1 MTLSPEHAKKWK
13 NADIIFHPIGVIHS
27 DFTEQDNTPIQGIFN
42 PSIGYI
48 ELFEE
53 NIDGLKDIESFTHI
67 YVLYYFHRATGKKF
81 VQKPFLDGE
90 KERGIFAIRHFN
102 RAKSYRTFYYE
113 ITGC

>member
-13 NADIIFHPIGVIHS
+13 NAEIIFHPIGVIHS

-53 NIDGLKDIESFTHI
+53 NIDGLKDIE
-67 YVLYYFHRATGKKF
+67 
-81 VQKPFLDGE
+81 
-90 KERGIFAIRHFN
+90 
-102 RAKSYRTFYYE
+102 
-113 ITGC
+113 